1 MRTMETDLYTL
12 GVLGMVLMCG
22 WLVNHANPWSSSDLA
37 QELKVQLV
45 RSTDAIRGAPHR
57 R

>member
-37 QELKVQLV
+37 QELRLQLI
-45 RSTDAIRGAPHR
+45 RSNDAIRGAPHP
-57 R
+57 

>member
-1 MRTMETDLYTL
+1 METDLYTL

-22 WLVNHANPWSSSDLA
+22 WLVNHAHPWSRSDLA
-37 QELKVQLV
+37 QALRLQLV